1 MGNCMA
7 KISVKNGRGR
17 GLNSRIPGRSLE
29 FGKEVSGLIRHSSK
43 F

>member
-1 MGNCMA
+1 MA

-29 FGKEVSGLIRHSSK
+29 FGKEVEWAHQAQQ
-43 F
+43 